1 MHKVEVT
8 IIADRV
14 AGEAEVR
21 ARVEAGESG
30 GVTEALVA
38 ATTALVTLM
47 DLGLKIN
54 PNSDIVVREIRLS

>member
-1 MHKVEVT
+1 MEVT

-21 ARVEAGESG
+21 ARVETGESG

-38 ATTALVTLM
+38 TTTALVTLM

-54 PNSDIVVREIRLS
+54 PNSEIAVREIRLS

>member
-1 MHKVEVT
+1 MEVT

-21 ARVEAGESG
+21 SRVDTGESG

-54 PNSDIVVREIRLS
+54 PSSDITVREIRLS

>member
-1 MHKVEVT
+1 MEVT

-21 ARVEAGESG
+21 ARVDTGESG

-47 DLGLKIN
+47 DLGL
-54 PNSDIVVREIRLS
+54 

>member
-1 MHKVEVT
+1 MEVS

-14 AGEAEVR
+14 VGEAEVR
-21 ARVEAGESG
+21 ARVDTGESG

-54 PNSDIVVREIRLS
+54 PNSEIVVREIRLS

>member
-1 MHKVEVT
+1 MEVS
-8 IIADRV
+8 IIPDRV

-21 ARVEAGESG
+21 ARVDTGECG

-54 PNSDIVVREIRLS
+54 PSSDIAVREIRLS